1 MTMSVVL
8 ASGADLHKEVLYTQV
23 RVRCDAV
30 GGSGTVIYSEKVGNF
45 FDTYILTCHHVVE
58 GAVKVE
64 TKWDSVLKKDRKVE
78 ISIPVIVEFF
88 NWGSVPHGQSPLTS
102 GAQASI
108 VAYDQDDDVAILY
121 LKLAL
126 RPAVAKTLPRES
138 IEKMLVGRSVYAV
151 GCALLNDPILTNGLL
166 THMGSIIDSRDYWMS
181 SAAII
186 FGNCLPGD
194 SMISMADGSVRPIKD
209 IHRGDRVWSASPSG
223 LSQQTVQ
230 EAIASGEKEIYEVKL
245 RTRTLRAS
253 GNHPVLLVSP
263 GKDWQGRIMNL
274 PVWSEVGK
282 LNQGDVVAVMDALP
296 DRSRVSGLRLNDF
309 IPQGK
314 DPNDLMELLG
324 FFVGDGWVRNR
335 VNVGGYEVGLAAY
348 DPQLAAKYKGI
359 LEDLFGVNV
368 RLENNGNVVA
378 ASSKA
383 LVEKLIALGIA
394 DKSAKRDLPD
404 WIMTAPQEYQMSF
417 IRGYLEADG
426 HVNSIGAWAFEAASE
441 RLIRKLHMM
450 FHHLG
455 IHTGQ
460 IYYRERAT
468 NFSKNAKS
476 WCFHAY
482 PALVKSRNSHIP
494 GDQSTLPQHLNYEV
508 VADIN
513 SVGKEPTYD
522 LKLDGMHNF
531 FAEGV
536 LVHNSGGAM
545 FTELDGAFYFLG
557 IPSRISVTYGGQ
569 AITHL
574 GYFSPISRIYK
585 FMEMQIFDFLVPGS
599 KRTPAD
605 CEKERKDKRE
615 RAKMMPDIPVE
626 QNSGKAGRHSGFSD
640 DDERYDAF
648 RNGR

>member
-1 MTMSVVL
+1 MKTILMGALLVTMSVVL

-78 ISIPVIVEFF
+78 ISVPVIVEFF

-138 IEKMLVGRSVYAV
+138 IEKMLVGRQVYAV
-151 GCALLNDPILTNGLL
+151 GCALLNDPILTSGLL

-186 FGNCLPGD
+186 FG
-194 SMISMADGSVRPIKD
+194 
-209 IHRGDRVWSASPSG
+209 
-223 LSQQTVQ
+223 
-230 EAIASGEKEIYEVKL
+230 
-245 RTRTLRAS
+245 
-253 GNHPVLLVSP
+253 
-263 GKDWQGRIMNL
+263 
-274 PVWSEVGK
+274 
-282 LNQGDVVAVMDALP
+282 
-296 DRSRVSGLRLNDF
+296 
-309 IPQGK
+309 
-314 DPNDLMELLG
+314 
-324 FFVGDGWVRNR
+324 
-335 VNVGGYEVGLAAY
+335 
-348 DPQLAAKYKGI
+348 
-359 LEDLFGVNV
+359 
-368 RLENNGNVVA
+368 
-378 ASSKA
+378 
-383 LVEKLIALGIA
+383 
-394 DKSAKRDLPD
+394 
-404 WIMTAPQEYQMSF
+404 
-417 IRGYLEADG
+417 
-426 HVNSIGAWAFEAASE
+426 
-441 RLIRKLHMM
+441 
-450 FHHLG
+450 
-455 IHTGQ
+455 
-460 IYYRERAT
+460 
-468 NFSKNAKS
+468 
-476 WCFHAY
+476 
-482 PALVKSRNSHIP
+482 
-494 GDQSTLPQHLNYEV
+494 
-508 VADIN
+508 
-513 SVGKEPTYD
+513 
-522 LKLDGMHNF
+522 
-531 FAEGV
+531 
-536 LVHNSGGAM
+536 NSGGAM

-640 DDERYDAF
+640 DDPQRYDAF
-648 RNGR
+648 RNGG